1 MGDDGGHMKREKIL
15 ILGAAGRDFHD
26 FNLVFRDDPACEVVA
41 FTAAQIPGIEGR
53 RYPPELAGPLYPDGI
68 PIEDE
73 ARLEAICA
81 EAGIDRVVFAYSDL
95 AHADVMHLA
104 SRALACGADFSFSG
118 PRRTML
124 RSSRPVIAVSAVR
137 TGCGKSQTAR
147 WLAGELRRHGQR
159 VVALRHPMPYG
170 DLGAQRLQR
179 FASEADLSAADCTA
193 EEREEY
199 EPYVEAGCVVFA
211 GVDFAAILAAAEAE
225 ADVVLW
231 DGGNNDLPFVVP
243 DWHIVVTDALRPDQ
257 LTTHHPG
264 EAALR
269 AAHTVVINKVRDDNR
284 EDVAAMER
292 EIRSLLGEVPIVKA
306 ASKITLDDAAA
317 VNGRRA
323 IVVDDGPTLT
333 HGGMPFGAGLIA
345 ARDVGAGEIID
356 PRVCAQGSLRA
367 VFAQHPHLDRVL
379 PAMGYDAA
387 QRADLKASLDAA
399 QADVIVSGTPIDLAR
414 LIQPR
419 LPVVRA
425 RYAWADAGPPFLSD
439 LLARFLASV
448 EAGRPEPPRLADPTE
463 SPTEKEQA

>member
-1 MGDDGGHMKREKIL
+1 VDREKIL

-26 FNLVFRDDPACEVVA
+26 FNLVFRDDPTREVVA

-53 RYPPELAGPLYPDGI
+53 RYPPVLAGPLYPDGI

-73 ARLEAICA
+73 AELEAIC
-81 EAGIDRVVFAYSDL
+81 EREGIDRVVFAYSDL
-95 AHADVMHLA
+95 AHAEVMHLA
-104 SRALACGADFSFSG
+104 SRALATGADFSFPG
-118 PRRTML
+118 PRHTML
-124 RSSRPVIAVSAVR
+124 RSNRPVIAVSAVR

-147 WLAGELRRHGQR
+147 WLAGELRRSGRR

-170 DLGAQRLQR
+170 DLAAQRLQR
-179 FASEADLSAADCTA
+179 FASEADLVAADCTA

-211 GVDFAAILAAAEAE
+211 GVDYAAILAAAEPE

-231 DGGNNDLPFVVP
+231 DGGNNDLPFIAP

-269 AAHTVVINKVRDDNR
+269 SADTVVINKVSDDNR
-284 EDVAAMER
+284 ADVATMEKQ
-292 EIRSLLGEVPIVKA
+292 IRSMRGDVPIVKA
-306 ASKITLDDAAA
+306 ASRITLDEAAA
-317 VNGRRA
+317 VKGRRV

-333 HGGMPFGAGLIA
+333 HGGMPFGAGYLA
-345 ARDVGAGEIID
+345 AREAGAGEIVD
-356 PRVCAQGSLRA
+356 PRSCARGSLCA
-367 VFAQHPHLDRVL
+367 VFEQHPHLARVL

-387 QRADLKASLDAA
+387 QRADLKATLDASD
-399 QADVIVSGTPIDLAR
+399 ADVIVSGTPIDLAR
-414 LIQPR
+414 LIRPR

-425 RYAWADAGPPFLSD
+425 RYAWADAGAPLLAD

-448 EAGRPEPPRLADPTE
+448 DAGHPEPPQLPEALQPQVE
-463 SPTEKEQA
+463 PQAEPKEQS